1 MERGD
6 CFGRSKP
13 VTVAE
18 NLIFWAKY
26 CHSVYKQ
33 KLFQNFE
40 ARNVMKY
47 VVKCKWKGKY
57 IVPLSKNIP
66 CLLLGLSNED
76 IKLLS
81 PFQIDVGKYVM
92 KPYGYRS
99 KSGVFALIV
108 KQTKVHDMIEDI
120 DCAER
125 KQRFV
130 ATNFV

>member
-1 MERGD
+1 M
-6 CFGRSKP
+6 
-13 VTVAE
+13 
-18 NLIFWAKY
+18 
-26 CHSVYKQ
+26 
-33 KLFQNFE
+33 
-40 ARNVMKY
+40 
-47 VVKCKWKGKY
+47 
-57 IVPLSKNIP
+57 SKNIP
-66 CLLLGLSNED
+66 FPLPVLSKED

-99 KSGVFALIV
+99 KSGAFALTV

-130 ATNFV
+130 ATTFVKF

>member
-1 MERGD
+1 
-6 CFGRSKP
+6 
-13 VTVAE
+13 
-18 NLIFWAKY
+18 
-26 CHSVYKQ
+26 
-33 KLFQNFE
+33 
-40 ARNVMKY
+40 MKY
-47 VVKCKWKGKY
+47 VVKCKCKGKY

-81 PFQIDVGKYVM
+81 PFQIDVGEYVM